1 MTAPRGRSLT
11 PRAMTRTLRRPG
23 RLALDGSVWVT
34 VSGENLAGPARMAL
48 LRAVAERGSITHAA
62 TSVGLSYKGAWEAI
76 ESMNRLAGE
85 ALVER
90 STGGRG
96 GGHTRLTP
104 HGLRLLERF
113 EQINAVHQRFL
124 RVLDTEAFDL
134 SSDFSLTR
142 IVTMKTSARNQF
154 VGKVTSVRTGAVSDE
169 IEIEVPKGPKIAA
182 IVTKESSQA
191 LGIRTNMTAIALVK
205 SSSVLIAT
213 DLEGARLSARN
224 LFAGVVKAIQPGAV
238 NSEVTLDL
246 DAGGS
251 VTAIITQDSVK
262 ALGLKPG
269 SNAIAFFKASSVIVA
284 VTV

>member
-1 MTAPRGRSLT
+1 MTAARARWIT

-48 LRAVAERGSITHAA
+48 LRAVADQGSISRAA
-62 TSVGLSYKGAWEAI
+62 TTVGLSYKGAWEAI

-124 RVLDTEAFDL
+124 RVLDAGAFDL
-134 SSDFSLTR
+134 SADFSLTR

-154 VGKVTSVRTGAVSDE
+154 VGKVASVRAGAINDE
-169 IEIEVPKGPKIAA
+169 IEIEVANGPKIVAT
-182 IVTKESSQA
+182 VTKESAQS
-191 LGIRTNMTAIALVK
+191 LEIRTNMTAIALVK
-205 SSSVLIAT
+205 SSSVLVAS
-213 DLEGARLSARN
+213 DLEGAKLSARN
-224 LFAGVVKAIQPGAV
+224 QFAGVVKNVEIGAV
-238 NSEVTLDL
+238 NSEVTIELDVGG
-246 DAGGS
+246 AMTAIVTQGS
-251 VTAIITQDSVK
+251 VKS
-262 ALGLKPG
+262 LGLKAG
-269 SNAIAFFKASSVIVA
+269 IRATAFFKSSSVIVA